1 MTRRHGVLQVVAAL
15 LLALLV
21 WAGGAV
27 ANGQA
32 KPEAVGTSYL
42 MASRAMPGG
51 APISTARFT
60 LEFVDADVS
69 DVFQALSTQSGVNV
83 ATSGSVSGKVTLRL
97 RNVTLE
103 QALNIVT
110 KLNGFEYAWVE
121 AAYVVG
127 TPEEVRNMKVAD
139 LRTSVVMLQH
149 VQPDYAQTVIS
160 KVTPDVT
167 VSVQKGVQ
175 SILLLGPE
183 ASLAKAERVI
193 AEIDRPSLPSR
204 PKANVLLVRYLRADS
219 LANMI
224 TTSVPD
230 CTIQPGPQDNSLV
243 VTCNDQQWETVQ
255 SVATACDVKPTEAQA
270 TQAIYYVKYTSPTE
284 LKTTLFDLMPELK
297 VTLSARSY
305 TPVVSKL
312 EGAAGTEGLSAIQYG
327 GKASGGGG
335 GGGGAS
341 SGGGSGVQLEA
352 APITALILSGAPWT
366 VEKGLKMLEQLDKAP
381 KQVHIAATV
390 TEINRDDL
398 LRLGIDWSG
407 LGPGA
412 AFVMGE
418 PLERD
423 VTVDP
428 VTGVQTLGKPD
439 ASLMRPLQFGTIMR
453 TPIQWSATLHAL
465 EESGRARILSNPS
478 VTTLDGRQTALHTGD
493 TLLYNVVVGRDING
507 TIVSTAELKVGV
519 NLTVN
524 PRVNENGE
532 ITLTMMPSVSK
543 IVGFNQG
550 LPIVAE
556 RAVVTTVRVKSGE
569 TAVIAG
575 LITDEDRVDVSKV
588 PFLGNLPVLGEAF
601 KFRRRNPTH
610 TEILIFVT
618 PTIIGC

>member
-1 MTRRHGVLQVVAAL
+1 MTRRHGVLQIVAAFV
-15 LLALLV
+15 LALLT
-21 WAGGAV
+21 WAGGAL

-42 MASRAMPGG
+42 GASRARLGE
-51 APISTARFT
+51 APSSTARFT

-83 ATSGSVSGKVTLRL
+83 ATSGSVSGKTTLRL

-110 KLNGFEYAWVE
+110 KLNGFDYAWVE

-127 TPEEVRNMKVAD
+127 TPEEIRNMKVAD

-149 VQPDYAQTVIS
+149 VQPDYAQTVVS

-193 AEIDRPSLPSR
+193 AEIDRPSLPSQ
-204 PKANVLLVRYLRADS
+204 PKANVLLIRYLKADS
-219 LANMI
+219 LATMI

-230 CTIQPGPQDNSLV
+230 CTIQPGPQENSLV

-270 TQAIYYVKYTSPTE
+270 TQTIYMVKYMSPTE
-284 LKTTLFDLMPELK
+284 LQTSLKELMPELR
-297 VTLSARSY
+297 VTLSPRSY
-305 TPVVSKL
+305 TPIVSKL
-312 EGAAGTEGLSAIQYG
+312 EGAAGAEGLAAIQYG
-327 GKASGGGG
+327 GKASSGGGG
-335 GGGGAS
+335 GGGSGGGGGAS
-341 SGGGSGVQLEA
+341 GGGGSGVQLEA
-352 APITALILSGAPWT
+352 APVTALILSGAPWT
-366 VEKGLKMLEQLDKAP
+366 VERGLKLLEQLDKAP
-381 KQVHIAATV
+381 KQVHIAATI

-398 LRLGIDWSG
+398 LRLGIDWFS

-412 AFVMGE
+412 AFTMGE
-418 PLERD
+418 PFETD
-423 VTVDP
+423 EA
-428 VTGVQTLGKPD
+428 GKPD
-439 ASLMRPLQFGTIMR
+439 PTLARPLQFGTIVR
-453 TPIQWSATLHAL
+453 SPIQWSATLHAL
-465 EESGRARILSNPS
+465 EEKGRARILSNPS

-493 TLLYNVVVGRDING
+493 TILYNVVVGRDING
-507 TIVSTAELKVGV
+507 SIISTAELKVGV

-543 IVGFNQG
+543 ITGFSQG
-550 LPIVAE
+550 LPVTTE
-556 RAVVTTVRVKSGE
+556 RAVVTTVRVKTGE

-575 LITDEDRVDVSKV
+575 LITDEDRVTVTKV
-588 PFLGNLPVLGEAF
+588 PFLGNIPILGEAF